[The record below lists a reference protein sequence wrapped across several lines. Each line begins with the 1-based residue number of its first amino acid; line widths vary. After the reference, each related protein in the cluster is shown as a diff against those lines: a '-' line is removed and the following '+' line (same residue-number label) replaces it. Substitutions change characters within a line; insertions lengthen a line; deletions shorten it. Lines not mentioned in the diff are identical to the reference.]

1 MNRECVIYEKN
12 RIYGSRL
19 MTAMTKRA
27 AMRFKVQMFTDREQ
41 FEGYIRNNKPD
52 VLLTGEE
59 SYYDD
64 IRKLYAGRIIVLV
77 DEYAD
82 NNSIE
87 ESYGQNVVGVYRYQS
102 SDMLYKEVIKEGQ
115 LVRKKESSQINTI
128 VVYSPVYAE
137 PKVAFVLNLAK
148 VFGER
153 YKVLYLNLEEFSGL
167 DEILADMGKGT
178 LSDALYYYRQGKG
191 AAVDKIKETIN
202 TVAGFDYIA
211 PMKCADDVSSIEPEE
226 ILDFIDCIGKASA
239 YDIII
244 LDISEAVRDKWKI
257 LESVSCSY
265 MPVRDDYI
273 SARKIAQFE
282 TYYGGT
288 GKEGILDNTIK
299 IRLPEGEGSVNAD
312 FWDKLQ
318 TGGMYRYVKKLTE
331 QWEASVG
338 GDK

>member
-1 MNRECVIYEKN
+1 VNRECVIYEKD
-12 RIYGSRL
+12 RVYGSRL
-19 MTAMTKRA
+19 MTAITKRA
-27 AMRFKVQMFTDREQ
+27 AMRFKVQMFTEREQ
-41 FEGYIRNNKPD
+41 LESYIRNNKPD

-64 IRKLYAGRIIVLV
+64 IRKFYSGRIIVLV
-77 DEYAD
+77 DEYED
-82 NNSIE
+82 NTCIE

-102 SDMLYKEVIKEGQ
+102 SDMIYKEVIKGGQ
-115 LVRKKESSQINTI
+115 LVRKRESSQVNTI
-128 VVYSPVYAE
+128 VLYSPVYAE
-137 PKVAFVLNLAK
+137 PKAAFVLTLAK
-148 VFGER
+148 VFGES

-167 DEILADMGKGT
+167 DEILSDMGKGN

-191 AAVDKIKETIN
+191 AAIDKIKETIN
-202 TVAGFDYIA
+202 TAAGFDYIA
-211 PMKCADDVSSIEPEE
+211 PMKCADDVSGIESEE
-226 ILDFIDCIGKASA
+226 ILDFIDCIGKALA

-244 LDISEAVRDKWKI
+244 LDISEAVCDKWKI
-257 LESVSCSY
+257 LENVSCCY

-312 FWDKLQ
+312 FWDKLL
-318 TGGMYRYVKKLTE
+318 TGGMYRYVKKLAE
-331 QWEASVG
+331 QWEASVE

>member
-1 MNRECVIYEKN
+1 MSRECVIYEKN
-12 RIYGSRL
+12 RIYGGRL
-19 MTAMTKRA
+19 MTAIEKRA

-41 FEGYIRNNKPD
+41 FEGYIRNNTPD

-64 IRKLYAGRIIVLV
+64 IRKLYAGRVIVLV

-82 NNSIE
+82 NNNME
-87 ESYGQNVVGVYRYQS
+87 ERYGHDVVGVYRYQN
-102 SDMLYKEVIKEGQ
+102 SDMLYKELIKAGQ
-115 LVRKKESSQINTI
+115 LVRKKETALINTI

-137 PKVAFVLNLAK
+137 PKAAFVLNLAK

-167 DEILADMGKGT
+167 DEILSDMGNGT
-178 LSDALYYYRQGKG
+178 LSDAIYYYQQGKG
-191 AAVDKIKETIN
+191 TAIDKIRETIN

-211 PMKCADDVSSIEPEE
+211 PVKCAEDVSGIEPEE
-226 ILDFIDCIGKASA
+226 MLDFIDCIGKALA

-257 LESVSCSY
+257 LENVSCYY
-265 MPVRDDYI
+265 MPVKDDYI
-273 SARKIAQFE
+273 SARKIAQFD

-299 IRLPEGEGSVNAD
+299 VRLPEGEGRVNAD